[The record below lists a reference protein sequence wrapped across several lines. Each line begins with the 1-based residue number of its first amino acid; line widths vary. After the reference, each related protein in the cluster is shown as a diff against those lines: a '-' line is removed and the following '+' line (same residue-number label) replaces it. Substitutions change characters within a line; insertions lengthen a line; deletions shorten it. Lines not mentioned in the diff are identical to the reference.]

1 MLKRFDGPEGRWFL
15 IESLQTQPIV
25 GGSQGL
31 AEAIADSSE
40 VEYFRNDETIIEEYG
55 ADNDLYLILTGTV
68 SIRVRGREIAVR
80 GDGQQIGEMALVDP
94 GQPRSASAV
103 AVGEVVVA
111 RLAAPEF
118 VRLADSNP
126 GLWKNVARILAA
138 RLRQRNR
145 FIKPVNQRP
154 ELFIGCSG
162 ESLHIG
168 RAVQSAFDHDPIVVK
183 LWTDGVFKA
192 STFPMESL
200 ERELPKVDF
209 AVLVL
214 SPDDTLVSRG
224 TAGAAPRDNL
234 LLELGLFMGALGR
247 HRTFILCPRGQDL
260 KIPSDVWGIIPLQY
274 RTEPEADPKTAVA
287 VACNEMRERI
297 LQAGPN

>member
-1 MLKRFDGPEGRWFL
+1 M
-15 IESLQTQPIV
+15 
-25 GGSQGL
+25 
-31 AEAIADSSE
+31 AEAIADSSKM
-40 VEYFRNDETIIEEYG
+40 EYFRNGETIIEEYG
-55 ADNDLYLILTGTV
+55 ADNDLYLIMTGSV
-68 SIRVRGREIAVR
+68 SIRVLGREIAVR
-80 GDGQQIGEMALVDP
+80 TDGQQIGEMALVDP

-103 AVGEVVVA
+103 AVGEVVVV

-118 VRLADSNP
+118 VRLADSNS
-126 GLWKNVARILAA
+126 GLWKNIARILAA

-154 ELFIGCSG
+154 VLFIGCSG

-168 RAVQSAFDHDPIVVK
+168 RAVQSALDHDPIVVE

-224 TAGAAPRDNL
+224 TASDAPRDNL

-247 HRTFILCPRGQDL
+247 HRTFILCPRGHDL
-260 KIPSDVWGIIPLQY
+260 KIPSDIWGSKCSDLRESEQPAAFQEGIETSGPPGAKEGCQGHL
-274 RTEPEADPKTAVA
+274 AVGA
-287 VACNEMRERI
+287 
-297 LQAGPN
+297 LP

>member
-1 MLKRFDGPEGRWFL
+1 M
-15 IESLQTQPIV
+15 
-25 GGSQGL
+25 
-31 AEAIADSSE
+31 AEAIADSSK
-40 VEYFRNDETIIEEYG
+40 VEYFRNGETIIEEYG
-55 ADNDLYLILTGTV
+55 ADNDLYLIMTGSV
-68 SIRVRGREIAVR
+68 SIRVLGREIAVR
-80 GDGQQIGEMALVDP
+80 TDGQQIGEMALVDP

-103 AVGEVVVA
+103 AVGEVVVV

-118 VRLADSNP
+118 VRLADSNS
-126 GLWKNVARILAA
+126 GLWKNIARILAA

-154 ELFIGCSG
+154 VLFIGCSG

-168 RAVQSAFDHDPIVVK
+168 RAVQSALDHDPIVVE

-224 TAGAAPRDNL
+224 TASDAPRDNL

-247 HRTFILCPRGQDL
+247 HRTFILCPRGHDL
-260 KIPSDVWGIIPLQY
+260 KIPSDIWGIIPLQY
-274 RTEPEADPKTAVA
+274 RTEPETDPKTAVA
-287 VACNEMRERI
+287 AACNEMREWI

>member
-1 MLKRFDGPEGRWFL
+1 MLKRFDGPEGQWFL
-15 IESLQTQPIV
+15 IEALQTQPII

-31 AEAIADSSE
+31 AEAIAASSK
-40 VEYFRNDETIIEEYG
+40 VEYFRHGEPIIEEYG

-68 SIRVRGREIAVR
+68 SIRVLGREIAVR
-80 GDGQQIGEMALVDP
+80 TDGQQIGEMALVDP

-154 ELFIGCSG
+154 VLFIGCSG

-168 RAVQSAFDHDPIVVK
+168 RAIQSALDHDPIVVK
-183 LWTDGVFKA
+183 LWTDGVFRA

-224 TAGAAPRDNL
+224 TASDAPRDNL

-247 HRTFILCPRGQDL
+247 HRTFILCPRGHDL
-260 KIPSDVWGIIPLQY
+260 KIPSDIWGIIPLQY
-274 RTEPEADPKTAVA
+274 RTEPETDPKTAVA
-287 VACNEMRERI
+287 AACNEIREQI